1 MAEITPTPTTIEPS
15 TFEPL
20 VTGADKQRRGFN
32 PWRWLLLFT
41 LLVFIVIMSF
51 LLGAKSI
58 HISVQAESPADIALS
73 GGLYLPFGDRYLLHA
88 GDYHLNVTAQG
99 YHPLESDITVTDEGS
114 QNIQLVLRPLPGRL
128 SISTQPAGAKVL
140 IDGEFI
146 ANTPLENAPVQA
158 GQHHLMIQL
167 ARYLPVERD
176 LLVEGRNIQQ
186 QLVFPLEPAWA
197 DISID
202 SDPRGAIIM
211 VDGQPRGTTP
221 AVVELLQG
229 ERQLSVQKD
238 AYYDWQKELV
248 VTAGENQDL
257 GKLILQAAAG
267 TIRLES
273 VPNHA
278 NVTVDGEFR
287 GQTPLNLKVDP
298 DQIHV
303 LAVFKPGY
311 RHYTGNLELAAG
323 TTSSRRVTL
332 VAELGEVH
340 FNIEPKGAML
350 KINGKEQGTGSRTL
364 QLPAAQHTVEVV
376 LDGYASV
383 HRRVTPRPGME
394 QLLEISLLTEREA
407 KLSRI
412 KPELTT
418 SLGQTL
424 LLFTPD
430 DFTMGS
436 SRREPGRRNN
446 EVLHPVSLQRMFF
459 LQTTEVTNAE
469 FRLFQATHSSG
480 QIEGNSLNREHQP
493 VVQVSWQQAA
503 QFCNWLSSRE
513 QLTPFYKES
522 NGIISGFNPSAVG
535 YRLPTEA
542 EWAWAARVEG
552 DTVLKFP
559 WGDTFPPTH
568 TVENYADRDSA
579 HVTGRVLNTYHDN
592 HVVSATVAT
601 FSPNNKALYDMGG
614 NVAEWV
620 HDVYII
626 SSSDAVSQ
634 LDPMG
639 PQTGDNYTIRGASWA
654 HSKIADLR
662 LSFRDYGQAG
672 RDDVGFRIA
681 RYAE

>member
-1 MAEITPTPTTIEPS
+1 MAELTSTPTIIEPS
-15 TFEPL
+15 NFEPL
-20 VTGADKQRRGFN
+20 AAGADKHRRGFN
-32 PWRWLLLFT
+32 PWRWLLLIT
-41 LLVFIVIMSF
+41 ILVFIAIMSF
-51 LLGAKSI
+51 LLSAKSVE
-58 HISVQAESPADIALS
+58 ISVQAESPADIALS
-73 GGLYLPFGDRYLLHA
+73 GGLYLPFGDRFLLHA
-88 GDYHLNVTAQG
+88 GEYHLNVTAAG
-99 YHPLESDITVTDEGS
+99 YHPLESDITVTDAGS
-114 QNIQLVLRPLPGRL
+114 QSIELVLRPLPGRL
-128 SISTQPAGAKVL
+128 SISSQPAGAEVL
-140 IDGEFI
+140 IDGKFV
-146 ANTPLENAPVQA
+146 ANTPLDNEPVQA
-158 GQHHLMIQL
+158 GQHRLLIQL

-176 LLVEGRNIQQ
+176 LLIQGRNIQQ
-186 QLVFPLEPAWA
+186 QLVLPLEPAWA
-197 DISID
+197 EISID
-202 SDPRGAIIM
+202 SEPRGAIIL
-211 VDGQPRGTTP
+211 VDGQPRGSTP
-221 AVVELLQG
+221 AVVEMLQG
-229 ERQLSVQKD
+229 ERQISVQKD
-238 AYYDWQKELV
+238 AYYDWQEALAV
-248 VTAGENQDL
+248 SAGENQDL

-287 GQTPLNLKVDP
+287 GQTPVTLEVDP
-298 DQIHV
+298 DHPHV

-311 RHYTGNLELAAG
+311 QHYTGRLELAAG
-323 TTSSRRVTL
+323 ATSSRRVTL
-332 VAELGEVH
+332 VPELGEVH
-340 FNIEPKGAML
+340 FNIEPNGAML
-350 KINGKEQGTGSRTL
+350 KINGKAQGTGSRSL
-364 QLPAAQHTVEVV
+364 QLPATQHTVEVV

-383 HRRVTPRPGME
+383 RRRVTPRPGME
-394 QLLEISLLTEREA
+394 QLLEITLLTEHEA
-407 KLSRI
+407 KMSRI

-424 LLFTPD
+424 LLFTPG

-493 VVQVSWQQAA
+493 VVQVSWQQAT

-513 QLTPFYKES
+513 KLTPFYKES
-522 NGIISGFNPSAVG
+522 NGIVSGFNPSSTG

-552 DTVLKFP
+552 ETVLKFP
-559 WGDTFPPTH
+559 WGDTFPPTQ
-568 TVENYADRDSA
+568 TVENYADRNSA
-579 HVTGRVLNTYHDN
+579 HVTGRVLNTYEDN

-620 HDVYII
+620 HDVYITASI
-626 SSSDAVSQ
+626 DAASQ
-634 LDPMG
+634 LDPTG
-639 PQTGDNYTIRGASWA
+639 PQTGDNYTIRGSSWA